1 MLFNAKIL
9 CRISVVKNGRRQ
21 LPAISSFFFEKRLK
35 WESGM
40 LVNSVLM
47 KDKGSYSG
55 HDKMKSS
62 YELKAN
68 TLKFF

>member
-1 MLFNAKIL
+1 MPHFCCKKRAETTPGHKFI
-9 CRISVVKNGRRQ
+9 
-21 LPAISSFFFEKRLK
+21 FFEKRLK
-35 WESGM
+35 WESGR